1 MAYFSINDI
10 IFILLLSIFLT
21 TIYMRIVY
29 NWNFV
34 EKIERIYSQSDINSR
49 VKDRIKYINRQPIDR
64 QKVIF
69 KDLSILSIALLVII
83 LIGTRTIFFS
93 AVVSD
98 SMSPTFS
105 KDDMVLMQ
113 NVDRSY
119 NVGDIIMFERPD
131 TSLPVSHRIISIGD
145 EGIRTAG
152 DATKSMDWWKLKKD
166 DIVGKAIL
174 VQGKPIIIKE
184 LGIYFIVEDKNQRF
198 GPFNYQDYYLFISV
212 IKIYGYFIAIISL
225 IIYIVLTFKKEKDRS
240 FYK

>member
-1 MAYFSINDI
+1 MVYFSIDDI

-34 EKIERIYSQSDINSR
+34 EKIEKRYSQSDINSR
-49 VKDRIKYINRQPIDR
+49 VKDRIRYINRQPIDR

-69 KDLSILSIALLVII
+69 KDLSILSIVLLAII
-83 LIGTRTIFFS
+83 LIGTKTIFFT

-98 SMSPTFS
+98 SMNPTFS
-105 KDDMVLMQ
+105 KNDMVLMQ

-131 TSLPVSHRIISIGD
+131 TSLPVSHRIISIDDG
-145 EGIRTAG
+145 GIRTAG
-152 DATKSMDWWKLKKD
+152 DATKSMDWWNLKTD
-166 DIVGKAIL
+166 DIVGKAIM
-174 VQGKPIIIKE
+174 VQGKPITIQE

-225 IIYIVLTFKKEKDRS
+225 IIYIVLTFKREKGRLS
-240 FYK
+240 IK